1 MKWLA
6 LAFLMMAT
14 PALADDKLDCK
25 DPQDQSSMT
34 QCAALDFEK
43 ADTQLN
49 SIWPKIKANAV
60 SNDEGTGKHEY
71 ADALLASQRTWLAY
85 LEAQCKW
92 QGFDMHGG
100 SGEPMLYYGCKA
112 RLTTER
118 IKELQLG
125 TE

>member
-1 MKWLA
+1 MKWLVIAFA
-6 LAFLMMAT
+6 LMAL
-14 PALADDKLDCK
+14 PARADDALNCK

-34 QCAALDFEK
+34 QCAALDFETADK
-43 ADTQLN
+43 ALN
-49 SIWPKIKANAV
+49 ALWPKIKSTAEAT
-60 SNDEGTGKHEY
+60 DKDTGKHEY
-71 ADALLASQRTWLAY
+71 ADALLASQRAWLAY